1 MSYDTNLYVCG
12 VCKVA
17 ELQAELVI
25 TVGLGLVF
33 MVRVVWFNDD
43 KIAMVG
49 SILVYNHKKRARKT

>member
-12 VCKVA
+12 VCKV
-17 ELQAELVI
+17 AELVI